1 MLLFVLLF
9 YGPGDGTAVTITTKA
24 SFFKDCLLISI
35 RRKGSNL
42 QFLKTILRISSRG
55 GGGRP
60 SVCENWEALV
70 IYNEPDGCR
79 ILTRSHNCGQ

>member
-1 MLLFVLLF
+1 VLLFVLLF

-42 QFLKTILRISSRG
+42 QLLKLSYASLLEVVGVVPPLRELG
-55 GGGRP
+55 GV
-60 SVCENWEALV
+60 SNL
-70 IYNEPDGCR
+70 
-79 ILTRSHNCGQ
+79 